1 MKSITLPV
9 SRLTRAMLLHKYG
22 REPIRLDR
30 ADIRRKELMHV
41 GTSNKHLERKQHAL
55 NTSIRLQMNNHE
67 ADHLAGKLAEV
78 GYYLY
83 QQDKVRIFRF
93 VWSRVTAGLP
103 ALQAIYDY
111 YSLHNIE
118 EDDFSI
124 ETAERLWKRWRKEK
138 EKERNT
144 ATPHVV
150 PSSCSVLLSERQ
162 AENLVERMLI
172 FIDAE
177 CIGLDPRYREAVP
190 AWVYAD
196 LTPLTFRE
204 VATKTKRLKGNVGKS
219 VRRFRAYLPYNHEL
233 RKYIAY
239 CLATTKAQPTPS
251 AAS

>member
-9 SRLTRAMLLHKYG
+9 SRLTRAMLLRKYG
-22 REPIRLDR
+22 SEPIRLDR

-41 GTSNKHLERKQHAL
+41 GTSNKHMERKQHAL
-55 NTSIRLQMNNHE
+55 NTSITLQLNNHE

-83 QQDKVRIFRF
+83 QQDKIRIFLF
-93 VWSRVTAGLP
+93 VWARVTAGLP

-118 EDDFSI
+118 EDDFAI

-138 EKERNT
+138 EKEVIYF
-144 ATPHVV
+144 TPQVV
-150 PSSCSVLLSERQ
+150 PFNISLLLSIRQ
-162 AENLVERMLI
+162 ADSVASRLSLFMEE
-172 FIDAE
+172 E
-177 CIGLDPRYREAVP
+177 CIDMDPRLKKAVRT
-190 AWVYAD
+190 WVYYD
-196 LTPLTFRE
+196 LTSMTQIE
-204 VATKTKRLKGNVGKS
+204 VSKKMDMPQGNVS
-219 VRRFRAYLPYNHEL
+219 RSLSSIRSYLPYNDEL